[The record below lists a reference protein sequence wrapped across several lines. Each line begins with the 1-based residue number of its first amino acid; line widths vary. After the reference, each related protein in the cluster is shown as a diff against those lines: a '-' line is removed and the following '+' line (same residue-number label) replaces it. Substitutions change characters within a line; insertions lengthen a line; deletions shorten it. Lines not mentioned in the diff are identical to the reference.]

1 MALRRATPVLEAP
14 RLAERLGA
22 TAEGGG
28 LYVKDEGR
36 LPTGSF
42 KARGLVMAV
51 SMAKEMG
58 VKVRFPARRERDFR
72 PWRCQKQK
80 ASTVRVQE
88 VDRTA
93 GRGLALDGM
102 QSQTR
107 AALIP

>member
-1 MALRRATPVLEAP
+1 MAWALRTRRVRQCRRATPILEAP

-58 VKVRFPARRERDFR
+58 VKVGHPPSFPIPGCPEGKLETSVPLLSLGIA
-72 PWRCQKQK
+72 KQ
-80 ASTVRVQE
+80 
-88 VDRTA
+88 
-93 GRGLALDGM
+93 
-102 QSQTR
+102 
-107 AALIP
+107 LILTSKWLL